1 MLGFHGFDEFVGVL
15 KFLIFWSFVLALILG
30 LAVGP
35 RYIRSRDRQRMYEAI
50 KLGYEKGQPVPP
62 ELIAALQ
69 GGGVERT
76 EPVAMATSDV
86 NGDLRRA
93 VVLIAVGL
101 GLAGLGAGLD
111 YGISFASGVGGA
123 VTGGIVAGVGA
134 IPGFIGVAYLIL
146 WLLSRGAAKSTSPS
160 S

>member
-1 MLGFHGFDEFVGVL
+1 
-15 KFLIFWSFVLALILG
+15 
-30 LAVGP
+30 
-35 RYIRSRDRQRMYEAI
+35 MYEAI